1 MKFEHVSVLGLAHVD
16 APEVVTSKQ
25 IEVELSKTVER
36 LGMPMG
42 LLEHVAGI
50 QERRWWP
57 VGTKPSDASAMAAEK
72 LFGMVDV
79 PRERVGVIVNTS
91 VCRDFIEPST
101 ASIVHHKL
109 GLSGACKNFDLG
121 NACLA
126 FLNAMDIVSG
136 MIERG
141 EIEYGLI
148 VDGESSREVQE
159 ATIERL
165 KGDSVSVN
173 DFRAEFATLTLGS
186 GGVAMLLGRRNSESE
201 SAYLGGVMVAATQWS
216 GLCQGQRDFMRTD
229 TKTLLKE
236 GVSLAQTT
244 YRLAEDQL
252 GWSNGVLNELIL
264 HQVSAVHTTKLCEA
278 LGLDPAKALLTFPML
293 GNIGPASLPITL
305 SKSVEAGRVNSGDR
319 VGLLGIGS
327 GLNCAMS
334 ELRW

>member
-1 MKFEHVSVLGLAHVD
+1 MKFENVSVIGLSHVD
-16 APEVVTSKQ
+16 APEVITSRE
-25 IEVELSKTVER
+25 IEKELSQTVER

-57 VGTKPSDASAMAAEK
+57 VGTMPSDAATLAAEK
-72 LFGMVDV
+72 LFEQSDI

-109 GLSGACKNFDLG
+109 GLSSTCKNFDLG

-126 FLNAMDIVSG
+126 FLNAMDIVGG

-159 ATIERL
+159 ATIARL
-165 KGDSVSVN
+165 KNDTVTVD
-173 DFRAEFATLTLGS
+173 DFRSEFATLTLGS
-186 GGVAMLLGRRNSESE
+186 GGVAMLLGRRNDANEP
-201 SAYLGGVMVAATQWS
+201 AYLGGVTLAETTWS

-229 TKTLLKE
+229 TRTLLKQ
-236 GVSLAQTT
+236 GVLLAQKT
-244 YRLAEDQL
+244 YRLAEDQM
-252 GWSNGVLNELIL
+252 GWSDGVLDELVL
-264 HQVSAVHTTKLCEA
+264 HQVSAVHTAKMCEA
-278 LGLDPAKALLTFPML
+278 VGLDAKKALLTFPTL

-305 SKSVEAGRVNSGDR
+305 SKSVEAGRIQSGTR
-319 VGLLGIGS
+319 IGLLGIGS

-334 ELRW
+334 EVRW